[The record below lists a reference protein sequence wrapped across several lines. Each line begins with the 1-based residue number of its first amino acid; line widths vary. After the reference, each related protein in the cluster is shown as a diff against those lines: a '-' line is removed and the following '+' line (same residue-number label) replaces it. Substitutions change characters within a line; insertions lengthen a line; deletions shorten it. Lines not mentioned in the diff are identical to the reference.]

1 MDLFQANYFIFKIA
15 NGSLFYSDDSKKKQN
30 KKQIKLGEVFKLRR
44 DLKIPVTFSHL
55 YSLSSVAKMG
65 MVFNS

>member
-1 MDLFQANYFIFKIA
+1 MEIF
-15 NGSLFYSDDSKKKQN
+15 FTVMTQKKKN

-44 DLKIPVTFSHL
+44 DLKIAVTFSHL

-65 MVFNS
+65 MFFNS